1 MQIDSF
7 WIRWI
12 LIHFVLSMAVV
23 IKWISSSFACESFQ
37 NLIGPNFLKLLNIGE
52 QKIDLFCSLNGSC
65 DKVNKFVF
73 CMWILPEL
81 YGVECSFSVWFG
93 KKLGLFQ
100 TIRGNDEIE
109 GTIHVSCVKK
119 AKVTFSKTN
128 KGVFFNFSIKMCQM
142 MFNWSGAPCK
152 TALPIQPIY
161 HKNGPH
167 GLNWQCSLAGM

>member
-52 QKIDLFCSLNGSC
+52 QKIYLFCSLNGSC

-119 AKVTFSKTN
+119 AKVTFLIK
-128 KGVFFNFSIKMCQM
+128 FFFQIL
-142 MFNWSGAPCK
+142 F
-152 TALPIQPIY
+152 
-161 HKNGPH
+161 KN
-167 GLNWQCSLAGM
+167 LSNYFQLIFMIWQETGFVPNH